1 MSLFLHYLI
10 NFDKLM
16 ASSLEV
22 FKNNKREL
30 KVKLGEISELIN
42 TIDDT
47 HEFSKFNTFS
57 I

>member
-1 MSLFLHYLI
+1 
-10 NFDKLM
+10 M

-47 HEFSKFNTFS
+47 HEFSKFNTFKF
-57 I
+57 IN